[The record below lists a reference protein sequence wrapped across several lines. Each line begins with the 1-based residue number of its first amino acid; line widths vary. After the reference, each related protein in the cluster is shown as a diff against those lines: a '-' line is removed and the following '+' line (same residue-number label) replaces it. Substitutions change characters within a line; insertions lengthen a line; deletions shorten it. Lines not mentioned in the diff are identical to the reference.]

1 MQFRNAMRKSVI
13 LLMLAVMTVVTGCD
27 FFRVLAGRPTG
38 KDIDARR
45 VEIMKSEEA
54 ALQARL
60 DSIRRAE
67 EKVVADSLAA
77 LDSLAAQG
85 VIMTGASRLGGLG
98 AGLPAHRYHI
108 ITGAFRDRA
117 NARKLADKA
126 VAEGYEA
133 ELIEC
138 RTGIIAVG
146 LCPSDRIAVTYD
158 ALQKLRHE
166 SFFPKDSWILL
177 NE

>member
-1 MQFRNAMRKSVI
+1 
-13 LLMLAVMTVVTGCD
+13 MLAVMTIVTGCD

-54 ALQARL
+54 ALQVRL
-60 DSIRRAE
+60 DSIRLAE
-67 EKVVADSLAA
+67 EKVAADSLAA

-85 VIMTGASRLGGLG
+85 IVITGASRLGGLG
-98 AGLPAHRYHI
+98 ADVSAHRYHI
-108 ITGAFRDRA
+108 IAGAFRDKA

-126 VAEGYEA
+126 ESEGYEA

-138 RTGIIAVG
+138 STGIIAVG
-146 LCPSDRIAVTYD
+146 LCPSDRIAVTYN
-158 ALQKLRHE
+158 AMQRLRHE

>member
-1 MQFRNAMRKSVI
+1 MRKSVI
-13 LLMLAVMTVVTGCD
+13 LLMLAVMTIVTGCD

-54 ALQARL
+54 ALQVRL
-60 DSIRRAE
+60 DSIRLAE
-67 EKVVADSLAA
+67 EKVAADSLAA

-85 VIMTGASRLGGLG
+85 IVITGASRLGGL
-98 AGLPAHRYHI
+98 AADVSAHRYHI
-108 ITGAFRDRA
+108 IAGAFRDKA
-117 NARKLADKA
+117 NARKLAGKA
-126 VAEGYEA
+126 ESEGYEA

-146 LCPSDRIAVTYD
+146 LCPSDRIAVTYN
-158 ALQKLRHE
+158 AMQRLRHE

>member
-1 MQFRNAMRKSVI
+1 
-13 LLMLAVMTVVTGCD
+13 MLAVMTIVTGCD

-54 ALQARL
+54 ALQVRL
-60 DSIRRAE
+60 DSIRLAE
-67 EKVVADSLAA
+67 EKVAADSLAA

-85 VIMTGASRLGGLG
+85 IVITGASRLGGLG
-98 AGLPAHRYHI
+98 ADVSAHRYHI
-108 ITGAFRDRA
+108 IAGAFRDKA

-126 VAEGYEA
+126 ESEGYEA

-146 LCPSDRIAVTYD
+146 LCPSDRIAVTYN
-158 ALQKLRHE
+158 AMQRLRHE